1 MIPKGCVAAL
11 FPFTSW
17 CRLSVEHW
25 HIRYPCLEEH
35 VIVVLKFLLG
45 GLHSDPH
52 PIILTFLASPEP
64 LIKQQDFFFSF
75 WPCNDSIEKGKIDF

>member
-1 MIPKGCVAAL
+1 MTPKGCVAAL
-11 FPFTSW
+11 FPFTL

-25 HIRYPCLEEH
+25 RIRYPCLEEY
-35 VIVVLKFLLG
+35 VVVVSKFLLG

-64 LIKQQDFFFSF
+64 LLIKQQESFFFLSD
-75 WPCNDSIEKGKIDF
+75 PVMIP